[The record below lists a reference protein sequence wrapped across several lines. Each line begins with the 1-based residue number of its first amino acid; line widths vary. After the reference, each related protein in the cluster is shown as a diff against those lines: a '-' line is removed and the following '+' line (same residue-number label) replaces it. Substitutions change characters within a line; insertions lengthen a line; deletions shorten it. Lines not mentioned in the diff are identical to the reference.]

1 MGIVARTEIFYW
13 DLMSKADH
21 STGIVEY
28 HLSELE
34 IFICGVEI
42 NVPASLYPQQ
52 YGWSSNDTNG
62 EYAFSQLEFIT
73 DA

>member
-1 MGIVARTEIFYW
+1 M
-13 DLMSKADH
+13 
-21 STGIVEY
+21 GIVEY

-34 IFICGVEI
+34 VFICRVEI
-42 NVPASLYPQQ
+42 NVPSSLYPQQ
-52 YGWSSNDTNG
+52 YEWSSNDTND